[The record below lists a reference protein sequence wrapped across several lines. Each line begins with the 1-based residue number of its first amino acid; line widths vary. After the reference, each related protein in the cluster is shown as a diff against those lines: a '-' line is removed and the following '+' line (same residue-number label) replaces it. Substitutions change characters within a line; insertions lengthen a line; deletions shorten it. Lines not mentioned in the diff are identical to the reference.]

1 MTEHQGYLH
10 ENPPEFDRDA
20 QGLLLDKG
28 IDIIR
33 QATGAAPVGYP
44 ANRRSTPL
52 QGPGKLNV
60 WRVVSHGPPTAK
72 LPSVIFSHP
81 RNHEST

>member
-1 MTEHQGYLH
+1 MTEHHRYLH

-33 QATGAAPVGYP
+33 QATGALLSDTPRIDALPYYKGPV
-44 ANRRSTPL
+44 S
-52 QGPGKLNV
+52 
-60 WRVVSHGPPTAK
+60 
-72 LPSVIFSHP
+72 
-81 RNHEST
+81 